1 MSILTEEI
9 VDEYS
14 GSRFCFF
21 SVGNELML
29 RYRVGFDLKRIPLA
43 RCRSVE
49 YSVPSHQWK
58 MIRLLPRFLP
68 PRRFI
73 DIFCLLMNIPRQN
86 HMKTKEIS
94 LTSRIHHQSVI
105 FSLFEQA
112 GRWAF
117 EYAHQLWIFLFYLLF
132 YIPFTFHLVTFC
144 LGHLDRL
151 QSCFDDLTPGT
162 FSSQRQRSS
171 FLLCLFFQ
179 LSQNYF
185 SSSLRN
191 LALLNVVIFNGLINL
206 TRSSNVHCFSETLN
220 QNQHIHFNVKN

>member
-1 MSILTEEI
+1 
-9 VDEYS
+9 
-14 GSRFCFF
+14 
-21 SVGNELML
+21 ML

-117 EYAHQLWIFLFYLLF
+117 EYAHQLWIFLFYLLL
-132 YIPFTFHLVTFC
+132 YIPFTFHLVTSAWVILTVYKVVLMIWHQELSQVNDKDKVFC
-144 LGHLDRL
+144 YV
-151 QSCFDDLTPGT
+151 F
-162 FSSQRQRSS
+162 FSSYRRIIFQVACEILPCWMLSYSTVSS
-171 FLLCLFFQ
+171 
-179 LSQNYF
+179 
-185 SSSLRN
+185 
-191 LALLNVVIFNGLINL
+191 
-206 TRSSNVHCFSETLN
+206 T
-220 QNQHIHFNVKN
+220 